1 MILIE
6 WLQFILGVSFLLAGL
21 GVFTVQVFGV
31 FKFDYVLNRMHA
43 AAMGD
48 TLGIGISLVG
58 LIILSGWNF
67 ASLKMALIIIFLWN
81 ASPVS
86 SHLIARLEATTN
98 PHLERCCEMEEG
110 ITEHFWDEDQ
120 REIIYADRDK
130 ADRNKTDRAQ
140 IDRSKTDR
148 DKADQAQTDRGKTDQ
163 HKVDPVKSNRDKARE
178 ES

>member
-110 ITEHFWDEDQ
+110 ITEHLWDEDQ
-120 REIIYADRDK
+120 REIIYADRAKTDRDK
-130 ADRNKTDRAQ
+130 ADQAQTDQ
-140 IDRSKTDR
+140 

-163 HKVDPVKSNRDKARE
+163 HKADSVKSDRNKARE
-178 ES
+178 EA